1 MDLDLGKGVRLR
13 GNTIVYE
20 RKRPTSKVTVK
31 KKLTKKLK
39 EPIDFSIDKSFKLG
53 NAIVNLSGALREGTA
68 PDEAK
73 FKIIIPFKKGG
84 KI

>member
-31 KKLTKKLK
+31 KKLTKKLE

-68 PDEAK
+68 PDEAN